1 MPQGDYN
8 HIEIPADDTKRARA
22 FYEGLFG
29 WTFTETPFGDYLT
42 YRTPVGDAGV
52 GGGMGKRGETAPMT
66 IRNYVGVDS
75 IDDSV
80 TKATELGGRVIA
92 EKDEIPGI
100 GWWAVLS
107 DTEGNEL
114 GIFQPMP
121 RAEG

>member
-8 HIEIPADDTKRARA
+8 HIEIPADDTARARR

-42 YRTPVGDAGV
+42 YRTPAGETGV
-52 GGGMGKRGETAPMT
+52 GGGMGKRGESAPMT

-80 TKATELGGRVIA
+80 KKAAELGGRVISD
-92 EKDEIPGI
+92 KDEIPGI
-100 GWWAVLS
+100 GWWAVIS
-107 DTEGNEL
+107 DSEGNEL
-114 GIFQPMP
+114 GIFQPLP
-121 RAEG
+121 RS

>member
-29 WTFTETPFGDYLT
+29 WTFTETPFGDYMT
-42 YRTPVGDAGV
+42 YKTPAGEAGV
-52 GGGMGKRGETAPMT
+52 AGGMGKRGESAPLT

-75 IDDSV
+75 IEDSV
-80 TKATELGGRVIA
+80 AKAVELGGRVSK

-100 GWWAVLS
+100 GWWAVID

-121 RAEG
+121 RAGG